1 MSNFCP
7 DTSGQRWSLVWVCL
21 FNGAVGREGRCR
33 QMSSVYVGSIHSVR
47 PHWVCPCSW
56 RTCFPRLHCSGS
68 RLLYR
73 ERALSCRHFPGLSRS
88 GSGSRVLHKGADS
101 VGPAF
106 CAFPVRAAQ
115 AARRLM
121 SALSSGAARLLP
133 SPSQTRFLGMLV
145 RCALCLFWVADLWL
159 QPSQHMSTIQNL
171 KKSLVRN
178 WKPVCSLVGD
188 AVSYRVCPF
197 PAWQPPPPCLLPL
210 ACDGPV
216 RSWLALLC
224 PLFCEWLAVP

>member
-1 MSNFCP
+1 
-7 DTSGQRWSLVWVCL
+7 
-21 FNGAVGREGRCR
+21 
-33 QMSSVYVGSIHSVR
+33 MSSAYVGSTHSVR
-47 PHWVCPCSW
+47 PHWVCPCSQ
-56 RTCFPRLHCSGS
+56 RVCFPCLYCLGS

-133 SPSQTRFLGMLV
+133 SPSQPRFPGAPSW
-145 RCALCLFWVADLWL
+145 CALCPFWEADFWL
-159 QPSQHMSTIQNL
+159 RPSWWMSTIQNL

-197 PAWQPPPPCLLPL
+197 RPGSHLPPAFCLWHGMGLSS
-210 ACDGPV
+210 AG
-216 RSWLALLC
+216 
-224 PLFCEWLAVP
+224 